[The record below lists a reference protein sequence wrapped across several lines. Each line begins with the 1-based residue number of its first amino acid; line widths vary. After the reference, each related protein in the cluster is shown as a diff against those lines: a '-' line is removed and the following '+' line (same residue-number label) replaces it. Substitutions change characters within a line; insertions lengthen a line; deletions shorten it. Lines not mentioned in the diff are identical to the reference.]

1 MIRLEAARSRG
12 FVHDSVSPGSQVYTD
27 ENPSYIGL
35 RGSYE
40 HEAVKHSVGE
50 YVRGMAHTNGIESF
64 WSMLKRSYHGTF
76 HHFSAKHMQRYIDE
90 FATKQGLRE
99 SDTAD
104 LMGSVVG
111 SMIGKRLTYAKL
123 IS

>member
-1 MIRLEAARSRG
+1 
-12 FVHDSVSPGSQVYTD
+12 
-27 ENPSYIGL
+27 
-35 RGSYE
+35 
-40 HEAVKHSVGE
+40 
-50 YVRGMAHTNGIESF
+50 MADTNGIESF
-64 WSMLKRSYHGTF
+64 WSMLKRSCHGAF

-90 FATKQGLRE
+90 FATNQGLRE

-111 SMIGKRLTYAKL
+111 RMIGKRLTYAKL